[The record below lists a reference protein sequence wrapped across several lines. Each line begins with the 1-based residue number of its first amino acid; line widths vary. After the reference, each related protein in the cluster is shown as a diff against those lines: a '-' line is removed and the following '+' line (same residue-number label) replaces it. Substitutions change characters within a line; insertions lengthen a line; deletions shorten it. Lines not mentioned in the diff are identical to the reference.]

1 MPVPV
6 LDPLALPL
14 LPERDPLALPDDEA
28 GLLVPVPEAGEVAVV
43 VPLLRADDPVVV
55 AVPVVDSVL
64 VEGSAV
70 VSVVVSVAVP
80 DSVPV
85 VETSAM
91 KSDVASARPEIRGAG
106 TSTTW
111 RRKGKTYPWWTIP
124 DPERG
129 QRCSTEGE
137 RG

>member
-91 KSDVASARPEIRGAG
+91 KSDVASAKSEIRGAE

-111 RRKGKTYPWWTIP
+111 RKGKTYPWWTIP

-129 QRCSTEGE
+129 RRCSTEGE